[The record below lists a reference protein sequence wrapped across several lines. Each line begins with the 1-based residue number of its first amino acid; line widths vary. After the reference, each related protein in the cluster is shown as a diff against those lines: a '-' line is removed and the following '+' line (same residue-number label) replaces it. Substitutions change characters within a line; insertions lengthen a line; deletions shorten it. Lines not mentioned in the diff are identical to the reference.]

1 MSAPSLGAVWRASLR
16 RELTLIWRSPA
27 DIVQP
32 LFFFVVVVSLFP
44 LALSPKPALLALVAP
59 GAVWVAALLAV
70 MLSLDGLFRRDQE
83 SGALDLL
90 LTAPVVSVVPVAAK
104 LLAHWLLT
112 GLPLALI
119 APLLGYMLQLPV
131 AVLDT
136 LMVSVLLGTPT
147 VGAIGA
153 ALTVGLNRGGILLAV
168 LVLPLYVPVLVFGAG
183 VVRTA
188 LDGLPTG
195 GLLAVLGA
203 ILALAVSLGPVA
215 VALGLR
221 ISAGD

>member
-1 MSAPSLGAVWRASLR
+1 MSGVWWAALR
-16 RELTLIWRSPA
+16 RELTLIWRAPA
-27 DIVQP
+27 DMAQP

-44 LALSPKPALLALVAP
+44 LGLSPKPELLALVAP

-83 SGALDLL
+83 SGALDQM
-90 LTAPVVSVVPVAAK
+90 LTAPVLSVVPVSAK

-112 GLPLALI
+112 GLPLALV
-119 APLLGYMLQLPV
+119 APLLGYMMQLPV
-131 AVLDT
+131 AVLGT
-136 LMVSVLLGTPT
+136 LMMSVLLGTPT
-147 VGAIGA
+147 LTVVGAIGA

-168 LVLPLYVPVLVFGAG
+168 LVLPLYIPVLVFGAG

-188 LDGLPTG
+188 QDGLPTD

-203 ILALAVSLGPVA
+203 ILALALSLGPLA